1 MLVTWMTL
9 ELAELSEGTIDW
21 LPTGTR
27 AISMVEPEG
36 ETYWGR
42 NFVISRIYG
51 FIMTPLPQLWPKV
64 PEMTV

>member
-36 ETYWGR
+36 ETYWNR
-42 NFVISRIYG
+42 VE
-51 FIMTPLPQLWPKV
+51 TL
-64 PEMTV
+64 

>member
-36 ETYWGR
+36 KTYW
-42 NFVISRIYG
+42 NWAETS
-51 FIMTPLPQLWPKV
+51 
-64 PEMTV
+64 